1 VRTNDYYQRRERRR
15 YGLYGTYGSGGG
27 VVEVTN
33 KILGLEEIAGNRAVK
48 SILPWPA
55 AEQGKKPFTATSTVR
70 RSENFGPDKTLSM
83 SNHLSG
89 VIMEGFVNCC
99 QRSRG
104 APKDVP
110 RKTERIGRGKAEEAK
125 IIFIKVSSS
134 LNM

>member
-1 VRTNDYYQRRERRR
+1 VRANDYYQRRERRR
-15 YGLYGTYGSGGG
+15 YVSCGSRGSGGG

-99 QRSRG
+99 HRS
-104 APKDVP
+104 
-110 RKTERIGRGKAEEAK
+110 
-125 IIFIKVSSS
+125 
-134 LNM
+134 